1 MTLLIDTAVVPPP
14 QRVDFWSQSSRHV
27 YHPVQIRAE
36 AGERFSGRMWG
47 DELASLGIFR
57 IATAPNTMSRTPK
70 MIAAGDPECLHL
82 KIVLRGRMQAAQE
95 HRSDILSPGDMT
107 MYDTSQPAIFRAD
120 EPMEAIVVRLPKAVL
135 GTHAAKMAA
144 LTALRIPGGSG
155 LPRLAAQFFCGVAAG
170 RADGSIAPGDWNV
183 AERMI
188 DLVRGLYADRMD
200 SERPDRLR
208 SRFGLL
214 LHAQAYIDAN
224 LSDPRLGPE
233 QIARACSIST
243 RYLHRLFE
251 IEGQTVCDWIR
262 SERLDRAR
270 HDLLDPAFA
279 DHTIVAIASRWG
291 LPNQPH
297 FSRLFRAA
305 YGRPPREY
313 RAAGATH

>member
-14 QRVDFWSQSSRHV
+14 QRVDFWSQSSRDL

-47 DELASLGIFR
+47 DELASLGLFR
-57 IATAPNTMSRTPK
+57 IATAANTMSRTPK

-170 RADGSIAPGDWNV
+170 RADGSIAAGDSNV

-200 SERPDRLR
+200 SERPERLR

-214 LHAQAYIDAN
+214 LHARAYIDAN
-224 LSDPRLGPE
+224 LSDPQLGPE
-233 QIARACSIST
+233 RIARACSIST

-251 IEGQTVCDWIR
+251 LDGQTVCDWIR
-262 SERLDRAR
+262 TERLDRAR

-305 YGRPPREY
+305 YGSSPRDY
-313 RAAGATH
+313 RAAR